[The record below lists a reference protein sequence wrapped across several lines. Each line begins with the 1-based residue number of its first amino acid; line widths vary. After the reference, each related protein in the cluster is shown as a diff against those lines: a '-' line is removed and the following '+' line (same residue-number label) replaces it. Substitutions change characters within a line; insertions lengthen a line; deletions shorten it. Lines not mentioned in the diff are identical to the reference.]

1 MNTLDWTL
9 LRSFLAV
16 VEGGSLSAAA
26 KSMGATQPT
35 LSRHIRELETA
46 LGVILFTRSAQ
57 GLDPTAAALGL
68 VDDARTMGAA
78 AEALNLRRLAKLRP
92 RSIKQEAAA

>member
-26 KSMGATQPT
+26 QNIGATQPT

-46 LGVILFTRSAQ
+46 LGVILFIRSAR
-57 GLDPTAAALGL
+57 GLDPTKAALGL
-68 VDDARTMGAA
+68 VDDARAMGAA
-78 AEALNLRRLAKLRP
+78 AEA
-92 RSIKQEAAA
+92 